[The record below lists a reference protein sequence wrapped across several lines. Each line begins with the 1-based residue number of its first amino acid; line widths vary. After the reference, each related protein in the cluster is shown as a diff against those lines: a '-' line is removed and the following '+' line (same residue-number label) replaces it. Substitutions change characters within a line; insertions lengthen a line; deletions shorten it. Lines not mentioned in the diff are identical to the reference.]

1 MNTEKEPSYS
11 KECCSSS
18 KMKADTLIKISILSA
33 IAFII
38 MMLDFPLP
46 IFPAFLQIDLSD
58 IPAIIGGFAI
68 GPLAGVA
75 IELIKNLIH
84 LLTSS
89 TAGIGEM
96 ANFIVGAVFVYVASV
111 IYRKSKSIKSA
122 TIGVAAG
129 TIVMSLV
136 ACIFNYYVLIPLYE
150 SALGIPISGVIEMA
164 SQVTSLITNLETVI
178 LYSILPFN
186 LLKGVVVSA
195 VVLLIY
201 KKVEPIVAP
210 KCR

>member
-1 MNTEKEPSYS
+1 MNTEKEPNYS

-164 SQVTSLITNLETVI
+164 SQVTSLVTNLETVI

-186 LLKGVVVSA
+186 LLKGIVVSA